1 MAVGA
6 EEPRPIPATAWV
18 GDGTLA
24 ERVRSTCEATW
35 TAVPG
40 MGGALAFPVGSA
52 DGVLAVV
59 EVCITGELE
68 PDEDLLH
75 MLASIGSEIG
85 QFVEHEKTEEALT
98 ESERLYHS
106 LVENLPLSVFRK
118 DTEGRFTFANERVGA
133 GLGRRLDQILGRTD
147 AELCTSPRRRSTGPA
162 ARSLASRASAWSAS
176 TNSNQQV
183 DRQIGRASCRER
195 V

>member
-1 MAVGA
+1 M
-6 EEPRPIPATAWV
+6 
-18 GDGTLA
+18 
-24 ERVRSTCEATW
+24 
-35 TAVPG
+35 
-40 MGGALAFPVGSA
+40 
-52 DGVLAVV
+52 V

-118 DTEGRFTFANERVGA
+118 DTEGLWE
-133 GLGRRLDQILGRTD
+133 
-147 AELCTSPRRRSTGPA
+147 ELV
-162 ARSLASRASAWSAS
+162 ARARKPQ
-176 TNSNQQV
+176 T
-183 DRQIGRASCRER
+183 
-195 V
+195 